1 MYAETYETLSKWT
14 LFMRYIVMSIVRE
27 NNPSKEKLGSPNA
40 QGCEIQAKLIAICTI
55 IVYYITSRAL
65 NAWHGVSIC
74 VHSKENNWR
83 ERS

>member
-1 MYAETYETLSKWT
+1 
-14 LFMRYIVMSIVRE
+14 MRYIVMSIVRE

-65 NAWHGVSIC
+65 NA
-74 VHSKENNWR
+74 
-83 ERS
+83 